1 MTERQQSALDRL
13 KRGINDIW
21 FATLYSQEEMDEDIS
36 IVLDLVSEM
45 QTEISKKNYEIK
57 RIKKDNYELDRD
69 AQKYF
74 DAYMDGVSEIYGKNM
89 EIDILVEKLYCY
101 LKFMKYHNLTL
112 DKECK
117 IYNDKDKESMKYLKK
132 KVEKKVEMYRN
143 DGLYE

>member
-21 FATLYSQEEMDEDIS
+21 FATLYSQEEMDDIS

-117 IYNDKDKESMKYLKK
+117 IYNDKDKESMEYLKK

>member
-1 MTERQQSALDRL
+1 M
-13 KRGINDIW
+13 
-21 FATLYSQEEMDEDIS
+21 
-36 IVLDLVSEM
+36 
-45 QTEISKKNYEIK
+45 
-57 RIKKDNYELDRD
+57 DRD

-117 IYNDKDKESMKYLKK
+117 IYNDKDKESMEYLKK